1 MSETLV
7 IVESP
12 AKAKT
17 LERYLGDGY
26 KVIAS
31 YGHVRDLLPKS
42 GAVEPDKD
50 FEMHYQII
58 EKNSK
63 SVDVIAKAVKSA
75 DRILL
80 ATDPD
85 REGEAISWHLLEL
98 LKERNI
104 LKDKEVK
111 RVVFHEV
118 TKSAIQDAIEHPHD
132 LSIDLI
138 NAQQARR
145 ALDYL
150 VGFNLSPLL
159 WKKILPG
166 LSAGRVQS
174 PALRMIVEREE
185 DIEKFIKREYWTI
198 EADLDHK
205 KHEFFSK
212 LTVLKGEKIKQFTIT
227 DTETAHAAMDELI
240 KISNGELLVTEIVK
254 KQRKRQPSPPFITS
268 TMQQEA
274 VRKLGFTAQKAMRT
288 AQQLYEGID
297 IGDGAVGLITYMRTD
312 SVTLAQD
319 AVNEIREYIENT
331 YGKESIPA
339 QVREFK
345 TKSKNAQ
352 EAHEAIRPTS
362 VNYVPKDIKSKLSS
376 DQYKLYE
383 LIWKRAL
390 ACQMSHALIDTVSV
404 DLGCG
409 VDNLFRS
416 SGSTVAFKGFLAVY
430 EEGQDD
436 NKNEKVQ
443 KALPP
448 LKKDEKIKLLKIH
461 PEQHFTEPP
470 PRFSEATLVKTLEE
484 YGIGRPS
491 TYASIIYTLNQRGYV
506 EIESKRFIPT
516 DVGRIVKRFLTEHF
530 KDYVDYDFT
539 AKLED
544 ELDAVSRGEKEWVPL
559 MKEFWGPFSKTIKDK
574 EENVSRS
581 DANQARELGIEP
593 KSGHPVSVRM
603 GRYGPYV
610 QIGTKDDEDKPRF
623 AGLRPGQKMDA
634 ITYDEAMELFK
645 LPRELGETNDGDEI
659 VVNIG
664 RFGPYVRYGSK
675 FVSLKKEDDPYT
687 VNLEYALELIAEK
700 IKADAE
706 KQIKIFEKEGISIL
720 KGRYGPYVTDGKKN
734 ARIPKDREPESL
746 TLEES
751 QTLLEEAPAT
761 RGKRRGSKKAGANK

>member
-1 MSETLV
+1 MSFLPV
-7 IVESP
+7 GRRRQMQSQIF
-12 AKAKT
+12 KT
-17 LERYLGDGY
+17 
-26 KVIAS
+26 
-31 YGHVRDLLPKS
+31 
-42 GAVEPDKD
+42 
-50 FEMHYQII
+50 
-58 EKNSK
+58 
-63 SVDVIAKAVKSA
+63 A
-75 DRILL
+75 D
-80 ATDPD
+80 D
-85 REGEAISWHLLEL
+85 E
-98 LKERNI
+98 
-104 LKDKEVK
+104 
-111 RVVFHEV
+111 
-118 TKSAIQDAIEHPHD
+118 
-132 LSIDLI
+132 LSIPDLESGYMSGENI
-138 NAQQARR
+138 SM
-145 ALDYL
+145 D
-150 VGFNLSPLL
+150 
-159 WKKILPG
+159 
-166 LSAGRVQS
+166 
-174 PALRMIVEREE
+174 
-185 DIEKFIKREYWTI
+185 
-198 EADLDHK
+198 
-205 KHEFFSK
+205 FSN
-212 LTVLKGEKIKQFTIT
+212 ENNNQ
-227 DTETAHAAMDELI
+227 D
-240 KISNGELLVTEIVK
+240 S
-254 KQRKRQPSPPFITS
+254 
-268 TMQQEA
+268 
-274 VRKLGFTAQKAMRT
+274 
-288 AQQLYEGID
+288 EGVD

-319 AVNEIREYIENT
+319 AAKEIRDYIEST

-339 QVREFK
+339 NVREFK
-345 TKSKNAQ
+345 KKSKNAQ

-362 VNYVPKDIKSKLSS
+362 VNYVPKDIKSKLTS
-376 DQYKLYE
+376 DQHKLYE
-383 LIWKRAL
+383 LIWKRAV
-390 ACQMSHALIDTVSV
+390 ACQMSNALIDTVSV

-409 VDNLFRS
+409 TDNLFRS

-436 NKNEKVQ
+436 DKKEKDQ

-448 LKKDEKIKLLKIH
+448 LKKDEKIKLIKIR

-516 DVGRIVKRFLTEHF
+516 DVGKIVKRFLTEHF
-530 KDYVDYDFT
+530 KNYVDYDFT

-559 MKEFWGPFSKTIKDK
+559 MKEFWGPFSKIIKDK

-581 DANQARELGIEP
+581 EANQARELGIEP

-623 AGLRPGQKMDA
+623 AGLRPGQRMDA
-634 ITYDEAMELFK
+634 ITFDEAMELFK
-645 LPRELGETNDGDEI
+645 LPRELGETSDGDEI

-687 VNLEYALELIAEK
+687 VKLDYALELIAEK
-700 IKADAE
+700 IKADSE

-761 RGKRRGSKKAGANK
+761 RGKRRGAKKAG

>member
-1 MSETLV
+1 
-7 IVESP
+7 
-12 AKAKT
+12 
-17 LERYLGDGY
+17 
-26 KVIAS
+26 
-31 YGHVRDLLPKS
+31 
-42 GAVEPDKD
+42 
-50 FEMHYQII
+50 
-58 EKNSK
+58 
-63 SVDVIAKAVKSA
+63 
-75 DRILL
+75 
-80 ATDPD
+80 
-85 REGEAISWHLLEL
+85 
-98 LKERNI
+98 
-104 LKDKEVK
+104 
-111 RVVFHEV
+111 
-118 TKSAIQDAIEHPHD
+118 
-132 LSIDLI
+132 
-138 NAQQARR
+138 
-145 ALDYL
+145 
-150 VGFNLSPLL
+150 
-159 WKKILPG
+159 
-166 LSAGRVQS
+166 
-174 PALRMIVEREE
+174 
-185 DIEKFIKREYWTI
+185 
-198 EADLDHK
+198 
-205 KHEFFSK
+205 
-212 LTVLKGEKIKQFTIT
+212 
-227 DTETAHAAMDELI
+227 
-240 KISNGELLVTEIVK
+240 
-254 KQRKRQPSPPFITS
+254 
-268 TMQQEA
+268 
-274 VRKLGFTAQKAMRT
+274 
-288 AQQLYEGID
+288 
-297 IGDGAVGLITYMRTD
+297 
-312 SVTLAQD
+312 
-319 AVNEIREYIENT
+319 
-331 YGKESIPA
+331 
-339 QVREFK
+339 
-345 TKSKNAQ
+345 
-352 EAHEAIRPTS
+352 
-362 VNYVPKDIKSKLSS
+362 
-376 DQYKLYE
+376 
-383 LIWKRAL
+383 
-390 ACQMSHALIDTVSV
+390 LIDTVSV

-448 LKKDEKIKLLKIH
+448 LKKDEKIKLLKIR